1 MTISLVSSAELITW
15 AQTNFILLLV
25 FALILLTVFALAIR
39 AFSQRQKRENLRQ
52 SCAHTEKGE
61 KASLVSETGEAGEV
75 SEDIQT
81 AGESRLCLPHAEE
94 LKNEA
99 LGSIQD
105 VKKEPKSSGQRI
117 SLNERLSLTREAVFG
132 RIGSLLGSKKIDTT
146 ILQDLES
153 LLFSADLG
161 VRTAESLLLA
171 VKERASNGGLEEVRA
186 VLKEEL
192 TRRLRTVEAPSL
204 VGSPVVKPYVI
215 LVLGV
220 NGSGKTTTIGK
231 LAFRFAETGKKVL
244 LGAADTFRAAA
255 VEQLETWGKRSNCEV
270 ISGPDSGDPAA
281 VAFDTVKTAKEKG
294 YDVAIIDTA
303 GRLQTKEPLM
313 EQLGKIYR
321 ILGRDL
327 KGAPHETLLVLD
339 ANTGQNAINQ
349 TRLFSEVA
357 PVTGLALTKLDGSA
371 KGGILVGLA
380 DEFRIPVRLIGV
392 GEKIE
397 DLRDFDS
404 AEFVEALL
412 GESS

>member
-1 MTISLVSSAELITW
+1 MNISLVSMAEFTTW
-15 AQTNFILLLV
+15 AQTNLMVLLV
-25 FALILLTVFALAIR
+25 FALIFLTVFALIVR
-39 AFSQRQKRENLRQ
+39 AFSQRKKRENFRQ
-52 SCAHTEKGE
+52 SCTHTEKGE
-61 KASLVSETGEAGEV
+61 PPFLLSKTGEAEEE
-75 SEDIQT
+75 SKDIQT
-81 AGESRLCLPHAEE
+81 AEK
-94 LKNEA
+94 LKNKA
-99 LGSIQD
+99 LGSVPD
-105 VKKEPKSSGQRI
+105 VKKEPKSSEQRF
-117 SLNERLSLTREAVFG
+117 SLNERLSLTRETVFG

-171 VKERASNGGLEEVRA
+171 VKERANNGGLEEVRA

-204 VGSPVVKPYVI
+204 VGSSVGKPYVI

-231 LAFRFAETGKKVL
+231 LAFRFAKTGKKVL

-294 YDVAIIDTA
+294 FDVAIIDTA

-380 DEFRIPVRLIGV
+380 DEFHIPVRLIGV

-404 AEFVEALL
+404 AEFVEALF